1 MKKRAVAEGV
11 PSATAL
17 SLSGEPGGFALA
29 GRAACS
35 AGAPF
40 LFAKRNGGK
49 KRRRGELLVPLSTPL
64 QKGGLFGGRPI
75 LAGYNA
81 FRIGGKPGIGHAMF
95 WKYRCS
101 RMKAGMRF
109 GGVQRGVSPLWAFF
123 LTAFFAKKAVLP
135 PSRRPA
141 RRAHLRRGPCRAG
154 HPSGEDTPPGGSPKT
169 DRPPA
174 GNSCRGLFAVT
185 NRVRSAL

>member
-17 SLSGEPGGFALA
+17 LLSGEPGGFALA

-81 FRIGGKPGIGHAMF
+81 FRIGGKPGIGHAML
-95 WKYRCS
+95 WKYRRS
-101 RMKAGMRF
+101 GMKAGMRL
-109 GGVQRGVSPLWAFF
+109 GEVQRGVSPPLGF
-123 LTAFFAKKAVLP
+123 LSHRFLCKE
-135 PSRRPA
+135 
-141 RRAHLRRGPCRAG
+141 
-154 HPSGEDTPPGGSPKT
+154 SGA
-169 DRPPA
+169 PA
-174 GNSCRGLFAVT
+174 G
-185 NRVRSAL
+185 